1 MKAHLRFFLS
11 LLLGNALVAFA
22 VCAFVVPYGIM
33 LGGSSG
39 IALAIQN
46 VLPTVPLSVISA
58 VVYSLLFVI
67 GWLFLGRK
75 FALTTLLS
83 TILNPLFLAV
93 FEFLPVA
100 TLFRENILVVGVVCG
115 AMTGFGIGLVVRA
128 GGSTGGMDIPPC
140 ILHKYFGIPVGTSLL
155 FFDTAI
161 VLLQVAFRGIDNVL
175 MSILVIMIT
184 SVTINR
190 TVLSGERKVQI
201 IIISPKY
208 ETIRREILDKMDC
221 GATMLDI
228 ETGYEGNTQKAVLS
242 VVYARMYPQIR
253 DAALKIDSQAFV
265 VASEVTNVNGR
276 GYTLERDYNNN

>member
-1 MKAHLRFFLS
+1 MKAHLKFFLS
-11 LLLGNALVAFA
+11 VLLGNAMIAFA

-39 IALAIQN
+39 ISLAIQY
-46 VLPTVPLSVISA
+46 VFPAVPLSAISA
-58 VVYSLLFVI
+58 VVNFLLFLI
-67 GWLFLGRK
+67 GWVFLGRK

-93 FEFLPVA
+93 FELLPVA
-100 TLFRENILVVGVVCG
+100 TLFREDLLVCGVVCG
-115 AMTGFGIGLVVRA
+115 ALIGLGIGLVVRS

-140 ILHKYFGIPVGTSLL
+140 IVHKYFGVPVGTSLL
-155 FFDTAI
+155 FFDSAI
-161 VLLQVAFRGIDNVL
+161 VLLQVAFRGIDNML

-184 SVTINR
+184 SVAINR
-190 TVLSGERKVQI
+190 TVISGERKVQI
-201 IIISPKY
+201 IIISPEY
-208 ETIRREILDKMDC
+208 EAIRREILEKMDC

-228 ETGYEGNTQKAVLS
+228 ETGYEGNSQKAVLS

-276 GYTLERDYNNN
+276 GYTLERNYNNK

>member
-1 MKAHLRFFLS
+1 MKAHLKFFLS
-11 LLLGNALVAFA
+11 VLLGNAMIAFA

-39 IALAIQN
+39 ISLAIQY
-46 VLPTVPLSVISA
+46 VFPAVPLSAISA
-58 VVYSLLFVI
+58 VVNFLLFLI
-67 GWLFLGRK
+67 GWVFLGRK

-93 FEFLPVA
+93 FELLPVA
-100 TLFRENILVVGVVCG
+100 TLFREDLLVCGVVCG
-115 AMTGFGIGLVVRA
+115 ALIGLGIGLVVRS

-140 ILHKYFGIPVGTSLL
+140 IVHKYFGGPVGSSLL
-155 FFDTAI
+155 FFDSAI
-161 VLLQVAFRGIDNVL
+161 VLLQVAFRGIDNML

-184 SVTINR
+184 SVAINR
-190 TVLSGERKVQI
+190 TVISGERKVQI
-201 IIISPKY
+201 IIISPEY
-208 ETIRREILDKMDC
+208 EAIRREILEKMDC

-228 ETGYEGNTQKAVLS
+228 ETGYEGNSQKAVLS

-276 GYTLERDYNNN
+276 GYTLERNYNNK